1 MGFSQASL
9 LRTDDAI
16 DYPTGAHMKTL
27 SSIVAAAALLLCTV
41 AGASVTGS
49 LGNGGGTFLALS
61 SAGLSGGSVATLAG
75 GTVYTTDQPFA
86 DIPKGTTT
94 DFLAAGVL
102 AGEPATLTFTSPVSY
117 LSFLWGSPDLYNLLT
132 IISTDVTQTFT
143 VASLAFAVTD
153 GNQAFSQYVQFTS
166 APGSKITGVVFNNTP
181 AQDAFEVAN
190 FSINSIPEASSYAL
204 MLGGL
209 GVVGFIARRRRNY

>member
-1 MGFSQASL
+1 
-9 LRTDDAI
+9 
-16 DYPTGAHMKTL
+16 MKTP
-27 SSIVAAAALLLCTV
+27 SSIVAAAALLLCAG

-61 SAGLSGGSVATLAG
+61 GAGLDGGSVATLAG
-75 GTVYTTDQPFA
+75 GTVFTSDQPFA
-86 DIPKGTTT
+86 DIPKGTATE
-94 DFLAAGVL
+94 FLAAGVL

-132 IISTDVTQTFT
+132 IISTDITQTFT
-143 VASLAFAVTD
+143 VASLGFAVTD

-166 APGSKITGVVFNNTP
+166 APGSKITGVIFNNTP
-181 AQDAFEVAN
+181 TQDAFEVAN